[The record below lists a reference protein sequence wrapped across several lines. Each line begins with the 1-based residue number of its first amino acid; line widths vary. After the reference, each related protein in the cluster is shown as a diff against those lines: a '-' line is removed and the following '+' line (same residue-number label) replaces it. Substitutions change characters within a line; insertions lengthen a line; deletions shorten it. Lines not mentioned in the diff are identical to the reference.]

1 VMGGFTLLT
10 SILCIEFGGNYLE
23 FHVETG
29 NHLEFNTKIMATTC
43 NKEQKVV

>member
-1 VMGGFTLLT
+1 MGGFTLLT

-29 NHLEFNTKIMATTC
+29 NQLDST
-43 NKEQKVV
+43 QK